1 MYEAKQY
8 LQDFDQ
14 WKLEALASGQ
24 VFRKAPSCCSYIK
37 IVMKTRKETRQVCSL
52 MNDENTFY
60 ILIYDGMN
68 IINVLSCMTKE
79 VDVILQL
86 NKQTY

>member
-1 MYEAKQY
+1 MYVAKQY
-8 LQDFDQ
+8 LQGFDQ
-14 WKLEALASGQ
+14 WILEALASGQ
-24 VFRKAPSCCSYIK
+24 VFRKALSCCSDIK
-37 IVMKTRKETRQVCSL
+37 IVMKTQKETRQVCIL
-52 MNDENTFY
+52 MTDGNTFY

-86 NKQTY
+86 NK